1 MVTLWLRNLGFYSLQ
16 ILLIAAAG
24 GLLIQVL
31 RIRMPKVRLYCWQ
44 ALLVACLLLPAIQPW
59 RHLTIDSSVEI
70 TTGAFTA
77 VERNH
82 SLGFLQ
88 IPLRTVMLLLLGA
101 GAAIRFSMLCLGFLR
116 LRRYRRDSS
125 IVPGVFR
132 DLERRMGIHADVH
145 VSSDTPGP
153 VTFGFL
159 HPVILLP
166 EGCLQDESVA
176 CHELLHVRRHDWLF
190 TVLEECVLALF
201 WFHPAMWWL
210 IAQIQLA
217 REEAVDREA
226 VAILNSR
233 ERYLESLLALAS
245 AKVGMDLVPA
255 SPFLRRRHLQKRVA
269 SLLKEVSMSK
279 LRLSWSLA
287 TFVAALSLAG
297 WLGVR
302 SFPLQAA
309 PQDKAAPQ
317 EKPDAYEVSVDSS
330 GLTLLHR
337 VPVAYPREAKE
348 KGIEGDVLVEL
359 TLTQTGMVSD
369 AHVLSGPDELRKAT
383 LESVL
388 QWHYA
393 NDARLPSKTQVTVK
407 FRLADA
413 TAPVA
418 TAVRVSPMTLPE
430 GLNSVKQIDLRVP
443 DALKQKLQSRISLH
457 DGDQIT
463 QAALNDLVA
472 AVREVDEH
480 LNVGVDKSGV
490 ITVMLDNGP
499 PERIRVGGNVQQ
511 ANLIQKVQPVYPL
524 QAKQDHVQGKV
535 QFSVLIG
542 KDGHVQN
549 IELISGEPVLAY
561 AAKDAV
567 AQWVYKPTLLNGQPV
582 EVLTQVDVNFTL
594 AQ

>member
-1 MVTLWLRNLGFYSLQ
+1 MAALWLRNLGFYSLQ

-31 RIRMPKVRLYCWQ
+31 RIRIPKARLICFQ
-44 ALLVACLLLPAIQPW
+44 ALLMLCLFLPAIQPW
-59 RHLTIDSSVEI
+59 RRLNIDSSVQI

-88 IPLRTVMLLLLGA
+88 IPLPNIMLLLLGA
-101 GAAIRFSMLCLGFLR
+101 GAAIRFSILGLGFLR

-125 IVPGVFR
+125 IVPGAFH

-159 HPVILLP
+159 RPMILIP
-166 EGCLQDESVA
+166 EACLQDESIA

-210 IAQIQLA
+210 VAQIQLA

-226 VAILNSR
+226 VTILNSR

-245 AKVGMDLVPA
+245 GKVGMDLVPA

-269 SLLKEVSMSK
+269 SLLKEVSMSR
-279 LRLSWSLA
+279 LRLNCSLA
-287 TFVAALSLAG
+287 TFVAALALAG

-309 PQDKAAPQ
+309 PQDK
-317 EKPDAYEVSVDSS
+317 PDANGVSVDSN

-337 VPVAYPREAKE
+337 VPVTYPQEALNKR
-348 KGIEGDVLVEL
+348 IEGDVIVEL
-359 TLTQTGMVSD
+359 TLGATGAVSD
-369 AHVLSGPDELRKAT
+369 AHVLSGPDELRKMT
-383 LESVL
+383 LEAVL

-393 NDARLPSKTQVTVK
+393 NDAHLPARTQVTIK
-407 FRLADA
+407 FRLPQGTPASIPIPLVDG
-413 TAPVA
+413 TTPLK
-418 TAVRVSPMTLPE
+418 R
-430 GLNSVKQIDLRVP
+430 IDMPVP
-443 DALKQKLQSRISLH
+443 DALRQKLEGRISLH
-457 DGDQIT
+457 EGDQIT
-463 QAALNDLVA
+463 QASLTDLVA

-480 LNVGVDKSGV
+480 LNVSVDKSGV
-490 ITVMLDNGP
+490 ITIMLGNGP
-499 PERIRVGGNVQQ
+499 PQRIRVGGNVQQ
-511 ANLIQKVQPVYPL
+511 ANLIQKVQPVYPP
-524 QAKQDHVQGKV
+524 QAKVDRVQGKV
-535 QFSVLIG
+535 RFTVLIG

-549 IELISGEPVLAY
+549 VDLVSGEQVLAD
-561 AAKDAV
+561 AAKEAV
-567 AQWVYKPTLLNGQPV
+567 SQWVYKPTWLNGQPV
-582 EVLTQVDVNFTL
+582 EVVTQVDVNFTL
-594 AQ
+594 SQ

>member
-1 MVTLWLRNLGFYSLQ
+1 MATLWLRNLGFYSLQ

-24 GLLIQVL
+24 GFLIQAL
-31 RIRMPKVRLYCWQ
+31 RIRIPKARLICFQ
-44 ALLVACLLLPAIQPW
+44 ALLILCLFLPAIQPW
-59 RHLTIDSSVEI
+59 RRLNIDSSVQI

-77 VERNH
+77 VERGH

-88 IPLRTVMLLLLGA
+88 IPLPNIMLLLLGT
-101 GAAIRFSMLCLGFLR
+101 GVAIRLSILGLGLLR

-125 IVPGVFR
+125 IVPGAFH
-132 DLERRMGIHADVH
+132 DLERRMGVHADVH

-159 HPVILLP
+159 RPMILLP
-166 EGCLQDESVA
+166 QACLQDESIA

-210 IAQIQLA
+210 VAQIQLA

-226 VAILNSR
+226 VTILNSR
-233 ERYLESLLALAS
+233 ERYLESLLALAT

-269 SLLKEVSMSK
+269 SLLKEVSMSR
-279 LRLSWSLA
+279 LRLNCSLA
-287 TFVAALSLAG
+287 TFVAALVLAG

-309 PQDKAAPQ
+309 PQDK
-317 EKPDAYEVSVDSS
+317 PDANGISVDAS

-337 VPVAYPREAKE
+337 VPVTYPQEALNKR
-348 KGIEGDVLVEL
+348 IEGDVIVDL
-359 TLTQTGMVSD
+359 TLSATGAVSD

-393 NDARLPSKTQVTVK
+393 NEAQLPTKTEATIK
-407 FRLADA
+407 FRLPQTPAA
-413 TAPVA
+413 SA
-418 TAVRVSPMTLPE
+418 SPMPALDGTTT
-430 GLNSVKQIDLRVP
+430 VKDIALRAP
-443 DALKQKLQSRISLH
+443 KALREKLESRIPLH
-457 DGDQIT
+457 EGDQIT
-463 QAALNDLVA
+463 QTSLNDLTA

-480 LNVGVDKSGV
+480 LSVSMQPTTDKSRANII
-490 ITVMLDNGP
+490 ITLDAP
-499 PERIRVGGNVQQ
+499 PPQRIRVGGNVQQ
-511 ANLIQKVQPVYPL
+511 ANLIQKVQPVYPP
-524 QAKQDHVQGKV
+524 QAKQDHLQGKV
-535 QFSVLIG
+535 QFTVLIG
-542 KDGHVQN
+542 KDGHIQN
-549 IELISGEPVLAY
+549 LTLVSGEPVLAD

-567 AQWVYKPTLLNGQPV
+567 SQWVYKPTLLNGQPV
-582 EVLTQVDVNFTL
+582 EVVTQVDVNFTL
-594 AQ
+594 SQ

>member
-1 MVTLWLRNLGFYSLQ
+1 MATLWLRNLGFYSLQ

-24 GLLIQVL
+24 GLLLHAL
-31 RIRMPKVRLYCWQ
+31 RVRIPRARLICWHV
-44 ALLVACLLLPAIQPW
+44 LLVACLLLPAIQPW
-59 RHLTIDSSVEI
+59 RRVNIDSSVQI
-70 TTGAFTA
+70 TTGTSTA

-82 SLGFLQ
+82 GMRFPQ
-88 IPLRTVMLLLLGA
+88 IPPPNIVLLLLGA
-101 GAAIRFSMLCLGFLR
+101 GAAIRFSMLGLGFLR
-116 LRRYRRDSS
+116 LRRYRRDSR
-125 IVPGVFR
+125 IVPGAFH
-132 DLERRMGIHADVH
+132 DLERRLGIHAAVH

-153 VTFGFL
+153 VTFGFR

-166 EGCLQDESVA
+166 EVCLQDESIA

-190 TVLEECVLALF
+190 TVMEECVLALF

-233 ERYLESLLALAS
+233 ERYLESLLALAT
-245 AKVGMDLVPA
+245 AKAGLNKVGMDLIPA

-269 SLLKEVSMSK
+269 SLLKEVSMSR
-279 LRLSWSLA
+279 LRLSWSLGTFLA
-287 TFVAALSLAG
+287 TLALAG
-297 WLGVR
+297 WLGIR
-302 SFPLQAA
+302 TFPLQ
-309 PQDKAAPQ
+309 AAPQ
-317 EKPDAYEVSVDSS
+317 EKPDANGVSVDSS

-337 VPVAYPREAKE
+337 VPVAYTREAKE

-359 TLTQTGMVSD
+359 TLTQSGVAYD
-369 AHVLSGPDELRKAT
+369 AHVLSGPEELRKAT

-393 NDARLPSKTQVTVK
+393 NDSRLPAKTQVTIK
-407 FRLADA
+407 FRLSDA
-413 TAPVA
+413 TSPVA
-418 TAVRVSPMTLPE
+418 TPVMVTPIALPE
-430 GLNSVKQIDLRVP
+430 GMNTLKQIDLRVP
-443 DALKQKLQSRISLH
+443 DALKQKLQSRIPLRE
-457 DGDQIT
+457 GDQIT
-463 QAALNDLVA
+463 QASLSGLVA

-480 LNVGVDKSGV
+480 LNVRVDNSGV
-490 ITVMLDNGP
+490 ITIMLDNGP
-499 PERIRVGGNVQQ
+499 PQRLRVGGNVQQ
-511 ANLIQKVQPVYPL
+511 ANLIQKVQPIYPL
-524 QAKQDHVQGKV
+524 QAKQDRVQGKV

-549 IELISGEPVLAY
+549 LTLISGEPVLAD

-567 AQWVYKPTLLNGQPV
+567 SQWVYKPTLLNGQPV

-594 AQ
+594 SQ

>member
-1 MVTLWLRNLGFYSLQ
+1 MATLWLRNFGFYSLQ

-31 RIRMPKVRLYCWQ
+31 QIRMPKVRLYCWQ
-44 ALLVACLLLPAIQPW
+44 ALLVVCLLLPAIQPW
-59 RHLTIDSSVEI
+59 RHLTIDSSVQI

-88 IPLRTVMLLLLGA
+88 IPLPNTILLLLGI
-101 GAAIRFSMLCLGFLR
+101 GAAIRFSILGLGFLR

-125 IVPGVFR
+125 IVPRVFH

-145 VSSDTPGP
+145 VSADALGP

-166 EGCLQDESVA
+166 EACLQDESIA

-269 SLLKEVSMSK
+269 SLLKEVSMSR
-279 LRLSWSLA
+279 LRLSWSMA
-287 TFVAALSLAG
+287 TFVAALALAG

-317 EKPDAYEVSVDSS
+317 EKPDAYGVSVDSS
-330 GLTLLHR
+330 GLMLLHR

-348 KGIEGDVLVEL
+348 KGIEGGRV
-359 TLTQTGMVSD
+359 GRAD
-369 AHVLSGPDELRKAT
+369 AHSNRHGLRR
-383 LESVL
+383 SR
-388 QWHYA
+388 
-393 NDARLPSKTQVTVK
+393 ARRTG
-407 FRLADA
+407 RAA
-413 TAPVA
+413 
-418 TAVRVSPMTLPE
+418 
-430 GLNSVKQIDLRVP
+430 
-443 DALKQKLQSRISLH
+443 QSH
-457 DGDQIT
+457 
-463 QAALNDLVA
+463 A
-472 AVREVDEH
+472 
-480 LNVGVDKSGV
+480 
-490 ITVMLDNGP
+490 
-499 PERIRVGGNVQQ
+499 RIRPSM
-511 ANLIQKVQPVYPL
+511 ALC
-524 QAKQDHVQGKV
+524 
-535 QFSVLIG
+535 
-542 KDGHVQN
+542 
-549 IELISGEPVLAY
+549 E
-561 AAKDAV
+561 
-567 AQWVYKPTLLNGQPV
+567 
-582 EVLTQVDVNFTL
+582 
-594 AQ
+594 

>member
-1 MVTLWLRNLGFYSLQ
+1 MATLWLRNLGFYSLQ

-24 GLLIQVL
+24 GFLLHALSI
-31 RIRMPKVRLYCWQ
+31 RIPKGRLICFQ
-44 ALLVACLLLPAIQPW
+44 ALLMLCLFLPAIQPW
-59 RHLTIDSSVEI
+59 RRLNIDSSVQI
-70 TTGAFTA
+70 TTGVFTA

-88 IPLRTVMLLLLGA
+88 IPLPNIMLLLLGA
-101 GAAIRFSMLCLGFLR
+101 GAAIRFSILGLGLLR

-125 IVPGVFR
+125 SVPGAFH
-132 DLERRMGIHADVH
+132 DIERRMGVHADVH
-145 VSSDTPGP
+145 VSSETPGP

-159 HPVILLP
+159 QPVILIP
-166 EGCLQDESVA
+166 EACLQDESIA

-190 TVLEECVLALF
+190 TVMEECVLALF

-210 IAQIQLA
+210 VAQIQLA

-226 VAILNSR
+226 VVILNSR
-233 ERYLESLLALAS
+233 ERYLESLLALAT

-269 SLLKEVSMSK
+269 SLLKEVSMSR
-279 LRLSWSLA
+279 LRLNCSLA
-287 TFVAALSLAG
+287 TFVAAIALVG

-309 PQDKAAPQ
+309 PQ
-317 EKPDAYEVSVDSS
+317 EKLDANGVSVDSS

-337 VPVAYPREAKE
+337 VPVTYPQEALN
-348 KGIEGDVLVEL
+348 KGVEGDVLVEL
-359 TLTQTGMVSD
+359 TLSATGAVSD
-369 AHVLSGPDELRKAT
+369 AHVLSGPDELRKAA

-393 NDARLPSKTQVTVK
+393 NEAQLPTKTEAPIK
-407 FRLADA
+407 FRLPQTPAA
-413 TAPVA
+413 SA
-418 TAVRVSPMTLPE
+418 SPMPALDGTTT
-430 GLNSVKQIDLRVP
+430 VKQVFVGAPKELR
-443 DALKQKLQSRISLH
+443 QKLESRIIMH
-457 DGDQIT
+457 EGDQIT
-463 QAALNDLVA
+463 KTSLDDLTA

-480 LNVGVDKSGV
+480 LSVSVQPTTDKSLAN
-490 ITVMLDNGP
+490 IIISLDAAP
-499 PERIRVGGNVQQ
+499 PQRIRVGVNVQQ
-511 ANLIQKVQPVYPL
+511 ANLIHKVQPIYPP

-542 KDGHVQN
+542 KDGHIQTLTLV
-549 IELISGEPVLAY
+549 SGEPVLVN

-567 AQWVYKPTLLNGQPV
+567 SQWVYKPTLLNGQPV
-582 EVLTQVDVNFTL
+582 EVLTQVDVHFTL
-594 AQ
+594 SQ